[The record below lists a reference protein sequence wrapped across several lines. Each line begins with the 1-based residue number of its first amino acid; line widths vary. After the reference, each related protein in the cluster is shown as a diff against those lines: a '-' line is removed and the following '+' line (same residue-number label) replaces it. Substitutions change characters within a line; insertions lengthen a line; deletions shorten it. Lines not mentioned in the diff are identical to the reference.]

1 MSIEQICAEH
11 LIPDCADRVSKIIS
25 LNEGRIS
32 DGVLRANLPIAWS
45 VCHRLCESLIAAN
58 LEKPPEDGRILK
70 NLPDASERGGRL
82 KGA

>member
-1 MSIEQICAEH
+1 MSIEQICTEH
-11 LIPDCADRVSKIIS
+11 SIPDCADRVSKLIV
-25 LNEGRIS
+25 LNEGHIS

-58 LEKPPEDGRILK
+58 LAKPPEDGRILK
-70 NLPDASERGGRL
+70 NLPDASEGGGWL